1 MIKTFTIQNFMSILD
16 LTLDFTY
23 DEGKAPNG
31 YEEMETLPFLEINR
45 IKKKPIRV
53 VPCMAIYGA
62 NAAGKSN
69 IIYGLYAL
77 KKIIY
82 NGITGLYK
90 PNKLN
95 KKYNSTTFKIEIFI
109 ENEQYTYEIEYN
121 EKEILKEIL
130 IINKKELFKIENN
143 ELKANNIY
151 TKVYNK
157 AKLQEIYEVECF
169 NAEKMQH
176 KTFLNVI
183 ANNYTGLNIY
193 VSIFALYMNLKMQA
207 MGHTD
212 YPINAGLNILEVY
225 CGKEKQQ
232 SFNEIV
238 DILKK
243 FDFDIINMKYE
254 EEYITDNVKEGISKE
269 NTVDD
274 LYVFDNKLY
283 KQKIFSYHKDI
294 NNNEVEFD
302 FRKEESLGT
311 KVLAGLLGPILA
323 TLHLGSILCIDE
335 LERSIHPLVLRE
347 IIKMFKSKRYN
358 KNNAQLIFT
367 AHNTD
372 ILDDEILRVSEIAF
386 ASKNISSGTVIR
398 RASSFKGLRNVNNFR
413 KKYLNGEFS
422 AIPYPYI

>member
-1 MIKTFTIQNFMSILD
+1 M
-16 LTLDFTY
+16 
-23 DEGKAPNG
+23 
-31 YEEMETLPFLEINR
+31 
-45 IKKKPIRV
+45 
-53 VPCMAIYGA
+53 
-62 NAAGKSN
+62 
-69 IIYGLYAL
+69 
-77 KKIIY
+77 
-82 NGITGLYK
+82 
-90 PNKLN
+90 
-95 KKYNSTTFKIEIFI
+95 
-109 ENEQYTYEIEYN
+109 
-121 EKEILKEIL
+121 
-130 IINKKELFKIENN
+130 
-143 ELKANNIY
+143 
-151 TKVYNK
+151 YNK

-183 ANNYTGLNIY
+183 AKNYTGLNEYI
-193 VSIFALYMNLKMQA
+193 SNFALYMNLKMQA

-212 YPINAGLNILEVY
+212 YPINAGLNILEIY
-225 CGKEKQQ
+225 CGKEKQP
-232 SFNEIV
+232 SFKEIV

-243 FDFDIINMKYE
+243 FDIDIINMKYE
-254 EEYITDNVKEGISKE
+254 EEYISDNIKEGISKE

-302 FRKEESLGT
+302 FKEEESLGT